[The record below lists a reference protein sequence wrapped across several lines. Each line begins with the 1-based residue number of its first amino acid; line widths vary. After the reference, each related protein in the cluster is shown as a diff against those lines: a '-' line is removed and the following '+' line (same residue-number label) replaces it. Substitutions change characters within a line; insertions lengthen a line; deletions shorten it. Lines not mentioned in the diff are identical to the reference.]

1 MSTISANVFNKI
13 VDSIISAGGAGFWV
27 EDDMLRNLKQ
37 RNLLQFWQT
46 SNHRPE
52 LSIGSPKAKLEFRL
66 ANPRNHEWSFTI
78 SSQTGM
84 RKSVSLTWMGS
95 LSNPKTNHEQ
105 GKLLRSEIGLV
116 LRQFLVQSGIKF
128 IPS

>member
-1 MSTISANVFNKI
+1 MSTISANVFNVI
-13 VDSIISAGGAGFWV
+13 VDSIISAGGVGFWV
-27 EDDMLRNLKQ
+27 EDDVLRNLKQ
-37 RNLLQFWQT
+37 HNLLQFWQT
-46 SNHRPE
+46 SSHRPE
-52 LSIGSPKAKLEFRL
+52 LSIESPKAKLEFRL
-66 ANPRNHEWSFTI
+66 VNPRNHEWSFTI

>member
-1 MSTISANVFNKI
+1 MSTISANVFNRI
-13 VDSIISAGGAGFWV
+13 VDSIISAGGVGFWV
-27 EDDMLRNLKQ
+27 EDDALRNLKQ
-37 RNLLQFWQT
+37 HNLLQFWQT

-52 LSIGSPKAKLEFRL
+52 LSIESPKAKLEFRL
-66 ANPRNHEWSFTI
+66 VNPRNHEWSFTI

-105 GKLLRSEIGLV
+105 GKLLRSEIGLA